1 MKKSGNT
8 ATSNTITGKISI
20 NSRGVGFVG
29 ADNLKSDVRIEMVD
43 LNCALPSDTVEVLFK
58 KSNDELSGKVTKIVT
73 RNKINFV
80 GTLEL
85 KNGNL
90 FLNVDDKRVY
100 TPIILP
106 FTVGEEATAVVGK
119 KAYVEMTKWNDPRAI
134 PEGKILKIIGE
145 KGENN
150 AEIESI
156 VLDKGLAID
165 FPTAVVAEAN
175 KIGAN
180 GTIPDHEIA
189 RREDF
194 RKILTMTIDP
204 ADAKDFDDAISV
216 EILSDKKWRVGVHIA
231 DVSHYVLP
239 HTALDKEASER
250 GCSVYLVDR
259 TIPMLPNILSD
270 NLCSLNPNEDK
281 LTFSAIFII
290 DEAKPNHFVIAN
302 RSFKKTVIRSAKRFS
317 YEEAQKVID
326 NGGIHQKELLIL
338 RKIAWFLREEK
349 YKKGAIDFDTDE
361 VRFQL
366 DKLGKPIRVYKKERL
381 ETHKIVEEW
390 MLLANRA
397 VAEYIFGLTNKGT
410 LAKPFLYR
418 IHDIPNEE
426 RIKNLQIFVKSFGHE
441 LVVGKKGV
449 NAKSLQALIMKIKGS
464 AEEGLIKTAVLRS
477 MAKAIYSVDNIGH
490 FGLAFEH
497 YTHFTSPIRRYP
509 DTLVHRFLEKH
520 LNGEQVTSN
529 ELVDLDKHATHST
542 DQEIKASE
550 AERASIKM
558 KQVEFM
564 QNKIGQEFM
573 GTISGVTEWGF
584 YIEENETKSEGLV
597 KMRDLK
603 DDFYELDE
611 KNYRIVGKKNKRKFT
626 LGDKIKFKIVGADL
640 ERRTLD
646 FAI

>member
-1 MKKSGNT
+1 M
-8 ATSNTITGKISI
+8 GKISI

-29 ADNLKSDVRIEMVD
+29 ADNLKTDVRIEMAD
-43 LNCALPSDTVEVLFK
+43 LNCALPGDTVEVSFK
-58 KSNDELSGKVTKIVT
+58 KEKDEITGRVLKIIT
-73 RNKINFV
+73 RNKVNFV
-80 GTLEL
+80 GTLEIRDA
-85 KNGNL
+85 NL

-106 FTVGEEATAVVGK
+106 FTSSSEAKTNAGK
-119 KAYVEMTKWNDPRAI
+119 KAYVEMTKWNDPRAM
-134 PEGKILKIIGE
+134 PEGKILKIIGD

-150 AEIESI
+150 AEMESI

-165 FPTAVVAEAN
+165 FPESVVKEAN
-175 KIGAN
+175 TIGA
-180 GTIPDHEIA
+180 TIAILQEEIA

-216 EILSDKKWRVGVHIA
+216 ETVSDKKWRVGVHIA

-250 GCSVYLVDR
+250 GCSIYLVDR

-290 DEAKPNHFVIAN
+290 EETTPNHYAITD
-302 RSFKKTVIRSAKRFS
+302 RKFKKTVICSAKRFT

-338 RKIAWFLREEK
+338 RKIARFLRDEK
-349 YKKGAIDFDTDE
+349 FKKGAIDFDTDE
-361 VRFQL
+361 VRFEL

-397 VAEYIFGLTNKGT
+397 VAEYIFGLTMKGK
-410 LAKPFLYR
+410 LNKPFLYR

-426 RIKNLQIFVKSFGHE
+426 RIKNLQIFVRSFGHE

-449 NAKSLQALIMKIKGS
+449 NAKSLQALITKIKGS

-520 LNGEQVTSN
+520 LHGEDITNN
-529 ELVDLDKHATHST
+529 ELVELDRHANHST

-550 AERASIKM
+550 AERASIKL

-564 QNKIGQEFM
+564 QNKVGQEFF

-584 YIEENETKSEGLV
+584 YIEEKETKAEGLV

-611 KNYRIVGKKNKRKFT
+611 KNYRIVGRKKKRKFT
-626 LGDKIKFKIVGADL
+626 LGDQIKFKITGADI